1 MAINNTASK
10 QTELVQFILLPRF
23 NMASLTTMI
32 EPMRIANYLNTHPLY
47 QWQFLS
53 RHGGLVQASNDMTV
67 ACDKIACNEIAFG
80 KIDRGKSPASYIVLL
95 GSWGAERYSDE
106 KLTSWLRDQARHG
119 TFLVGV
125 EIGAY
130 IFARAGLVTGKK
142 ATTHWSL
149 FAGFAETFPQIE
161 PAEQMFTIDR
171 HIMTCAGGMAGVD
184 LMLHCIEQTHDHDL
198 ASELASQM
206 LHHFRCEGHFPQR
219 SGPQT
224 TAGETHPVIQK
235 TISYLEERIED
246 SILVP
251 DICKKLGIPQRQL
264 ERLFN
269 KYVGCSIVQ
278 FCRLMKL
285 QYARTLLVSTNM
297 TIREISVATG
307 FNSMSY
313 FSSCFTRT
321 FGRKPSQYRRA
332 WPDED
337 QAPNWPGT
345 TYAFTHIERKAKQE
359 KATCR
364 NMC

>member
-1 MAINNTASK
+1 MATINTASK
-10 QTELVQFILLPRF
+10 QAELVQFILLPRF
-23 NMASLTTMI
+23 NMATLTTMI
-32 EPMRIANYLNTHPLY
+32 EPMRIANYLSTHALY
-47 QWQFLS
+47 HWQFLS
-53 RHGGLVQASNDMTV
+53 RHGGAVQASNDMV
-67 ACDKIACNEIAFG
+67 IACDELASDKIAS
-80 KIDRGKSPASYIVLL
+80 GKSPASYIVLL

-106 KLTSWLRDQARHG
+106 KLTSWLRGQARHG
-119 TFLVGV
+119 IFLIGV

-130 IFARAGLVTGKK
+130 IFARAGLLTGKK

-161 PAEQMFTIDR
+161 PAEQMFTID
-171 HIMTCAGGMAGVD
+171 HNIMTCAGGMAGVD

-198 ASELASQM
+198 AREVAGQM
-206 LHHFRCEGHFPQR
+206 LHHFRCDAHYPQR
-219 SGPQT
+219 PGPQT
-224 TAGETHPVIQK
+224 AAAATHPVIQQ
-235 TISYLEERIED
+235 TIAYLETRIED
-246 SILVP
+246 SIVVP
-251 DICKKLGIPQRQL
+251 DICKQLGIPQRQL

-269 KYVGCSIVQ
+269 KHVGCTIVQ

-332 WPDED
+332 WPDEEN
-337 QAPNWPGT
+337 APNWPGT
-345 TYAFTHIERKAKQE
+345 TYAVTHNEKKAKQE
-359 KATCR
+359 KATCQT
-364 NMC
+364 MC